1 MLKRITLSR
10 QAYEALSGK
19 IISGKLKAGE
29 RLTEEGLCAEFR
41 ISRTPL
47 RDALSKL
54 AQEGLIEPLPTRGYQ
69 VKSFTCE
76 SVKALFDCRALLEC
90 EALKL
95 GFDTLSGRKM
105 QNIRAQLRDGG
116 KDDSGRRR
124 EQLNTDESLH
134 KLIADHCPNPY
145 IQDILRRLFRQCEA
159 FRQYRTLSGSEP
171 LPDLTKERLAI
182 VNAILEKQL
191 TRAVRLLR
199 THILRGASSKPDK
212 H

>member
-29 RLTEEGLCAEFR
+29 RLTEDGLCAEFQ

-54 AQEGLIEPLPTRGYQ
+54 AQEGLIEPLPTRGYR
-69 VKSFTCE
+69 VKSFTGE
-76 SVKALFDCRALLEC
+76 SVKALFECRALLEC

-95 GFDTLSGRKM
+95 GFDLLSRRKLK
-105 QNIRAQLRDGG
+105 NIHDKLLEQEK
-116 KDDSGRRR
+116 KDESGRRR
-124 EQLNTDESLH
+124 EQLNTDEVLH

-145 IQDILRRLFRQCEA
+145 IQEILRRLFRQCEA

-191 TRAVRLLR
+191 DRAVQLLR
-199 THILRGASSKPDK
+199 FHILLGASSNR
-212 H
+212 